1 MSKLWTVLEED
12 GNTTTYAMVTHG
24 GTIIR
29 THTRYRDPSKGTFAV
44 ADTILAAT
52 ETTVF
57 LPGITNLEM
66 IKDPFRN

>member
-1 MSKLWTVLEED
+1 MSKLWTVLEKD
-12 GNTTTYAMVTHG
+12 DDTTTYAMVTHG
-24 GTIIR
+24 GTIVR
-29 THTRYRDPSKGTFAV
+29 THTAYRDPNNHPLAVTSKIV
-44 ADTILAAT
+44 AAT